1 MINYC
6 YTVNQPHNGKERGNH
21 RNAGDNSSHTYPV
34 REKGRKEVKA
44 RMQSLWWQQKW
55 SAK

>member
-1 MINYC
+1 M
-6 YTVNQPHNGKERGNH
+6 NQPHNGKECGNH

>member
-1 MINYC
+1 M
-6 YTVNQPHNGKERGNH
+6 NQPHNGKERGNH